1 MQEIT
6 LLDGLANIMSG
17 AGTTVDRRMGQFYAA
32 RPLDWQQIDA
42 MYRSSWTA
50 RKIVDLPAAEMTRPK
65 RDWQAEDTDIAPLE
79 ELERKVRL
87 WAKLEEALRLGRL
100 GGGVMVI
107 GVKQGQ
113 PDQPLR
119 VEALG
124 RDSLQYLHVMS
135 RSEIT
140 TGEIDMDPAS
150 EGFGCPLYY
159 EIMGNDR
166 FVRIHP
172 SRVIPF
178 TGEYVSRAYSNR
190 NDSFWGVS
198 ILEIVRDAVQNADS
212 AQNGFAALI
221 EEASIDVLGVPDLT
235 QMSMNPDYERRY
247 LNRLTL
253 ANTAKSTHRM
263 MIRDAAETWEQH
275 DKNFA
280 NMPEVMMAY
289 LAIVAG
295 ACSMPATVLLGK
307 SPDGMNSTGE
317 GDMQNWYRTLDGW
330 RESELR
336 PALDRLDPIIKASA
350 GVLAD
355 DVWWDFGSFYEEPM
369 LDKSGALNSVIDG
382 ASKAINAGM
391 PSEPVL
397 EATANAMVESGL
409 YPGLDQAMAQLKK
422 ELAQATETA
431 AAMTEAELT
440 AAARTANGEAVQ

>member
-17 AGTTVDRRMGQFYAA
+17 AGTTVDKRMGQFYAA

-113 PDQPLR
+113 PDKELR

-124 RDSLQYLHVMS
+124 RDCLQYLHVMS

-150 EGFGCPLYY
+150 ENFGCPLYY

-178 TGEYVSRAYSNR
+178 RVSRYLS
-190 NDSFWGVS
+190 SMLWM
-198 ILEIVRDAVQNADS
+198 L
-212 AQNGFAALI
+212 L
-221 EEASIDVLGVPDLT
+221 VLKKVGIR
-235 QMSMNPDYERRY
+235 MRRRY
-247 LNRLTL
+247 
-253 ANTAKSTHRM
+253 A
-263 MIRDAAETWEQH
+263 
-275 DKNFA
+275 
-280 NMPEVMMAY
+280 
-289 LAIVAG
+289 
-295 ACSMPATVLLGK
+295 
-307 SPDGMNSTGE
+307 
-317 GDMQNWYRTLDGW
+317 
-330 RESELR
+330 
-336 PALDRLDPIIKASA
+336 KASNL
-350 GVLAD
+350 G
-355 DVWWDFGSFYEEPM
+355 
-369 LDKSGALNSVIDG
+369 I
-382 ASKAINAGM
+382 
-391 PSEPVL
+391 
-397 EATANAMVESGL
+397 
-409 YPGLDQAMAQLKK
+409 
-422 ELAQATETA
+422 
-431 AAMTEAELT
+431 
-440 AAARTANGEAVQ
+440 